1 MTTWLAL
8 IGVGLVSYLF
18 RAGPLLLLGGV
29 RISDRVDRTV
39 RHAGAAAVTALM
51 IGAMRD
57 SGGGYSL
64 SVVAAT
70 ATALVL
76 AAGRSSMLR
85 VVLGGGAVYAAMA
98 VIGIGG

>member
-1 MTTWLAL
+1 
-8 IGVGLVSYLF
+8 
-18 RAGPLLLLGGV
+18 
-29 RISDRVDRTV
+29 
-39 RHAGAAAVTALM
+39 M